1 VKPLA
6 EELFIVEYQAGAGS
20 DYAIETSLDNAVDR
34 IDSLIRCGE
43 VVNST
48 VKKVQVVAEYEINVG
63 LVPKKTS

>member
-1 VKPLA
+1 MA